1 MKVVLQRVQRAH
13 VEVYDEVI
21 GQIPEG
27 LLLLLGVKKG
37 DTEQDADWLIEKVL
51 NLRVFSDEEG
61 KMNLSVLDTEGSL
74 LVVSQFT
81 LYADCRKGTR
91 PGFGDAA
98 LPEDAER
105 LYDYF
110 VQQLIDRQ
118 LHVESG
124 KFGAKME
131 VTLVNDGPV
140 TMVVGSPSSV

>member
-13 VEVYDEVI
+13 VEVYDEVV

-27 LLLLLGVKKG
+27 LLLFLGVKKG
-37 DTEQDADWLIEKVL
+37 DTEQDADWLVEKIL
-51 NLRVFSDEEG
+51 NLRIFSDEEG

-81 LYADCRKGTR
+81 LYADCKKGTR
-91 PGFGDAA
+91 PGFTDAA
-98 LPEDAER
+98 PPDEAER

-110 VQQLIDRQ
+110 VQQLIDKQ

-124 KFGAKME
+124 RFGAKME
-131 VTLVNDGPV
+131 VSLVNDGPV
-140 TMVVGSPSSV
+140 TMIIDSPEK